1 MGPAI
6 RRELK
11 AEFTRLGQP
20 IVSDARSR
28 AGAWSRRIPAA
39 ISSRP
44 IVDTTRG
51 RVGVEVRV
59 SRSVPHARP
68 YEGISQ
74 QGSTVKFRHPV
85 YADRNKPRSEWTW
98 TEKNSQTRP
107 YLWPAVQAGA
117 PQAYEAA
124 RSAFEQ
130 AARDAGFR

>member
-1 MGPAI
+1 M

-11 AEFTRLGQP
+11 TEFTRLGQP
-20 IVSDARSR
+20 MVSDARSR

-44 IVDTTRG
+44 LVDMTRG

-59 SRSVPHARP
+59 SGSVPHARP

-74 QGSTVKFRHPV
+74 QGSSGKFRHPV
-85 YADRNKPRSEWTW
+85 FGHRDRKWEDQS
-98 TEKNSQTRP
+98 TRP
-107 YLWPAVQAGA
+107 YLWPAVRGRA

-124 RSAFEQ
+124 QSVVDK